1 MGSEMRRWSVW
12 IPGKKILS
20 IQKTDNDLL
29 LICIRNVECRLN
41 TNQRFNLSL
50 LIDANWTQIYVKIF
64 GCKCKYYLTYVH
76 FGERKSDAFFFFAN
90 RQFSCGASL
99 KDMILGVQGFKK
111 TTCNDRYGVDVLQHR
126 CWPTKQRELKSQF
139 LWA

>member
-76 FGERKSDAFFFFAN
+76 FGERKSDAFFFFLQIGN
-90 RQFSCGASL
+90 FLVVQVLRIWYLGCKDLKKQLVMTVTVSTCSNTVVGRQS
-99 KDMILGVQGFKK
+99 
-111 TTCNDRYGVDVLQHR
+111 
-126 CWPTKQRELKSQF
+126 REN
-139 LWA
+139 